1 MGLMDNNGELQAGLR
16 VRTALG
22 VLWKNISN
30 SCQSLIDLVA
40 TAVLARL
47 LVPEDFGVVT
57 MSMIFV
63 ALAFTINELGLGAA
77 LIQRKD
83 PTPGHLDS
91 TFWSAALMGAGLL
104 VTFTLLAPM
113 LASFFRTPAL
123 EAVLPVLSLNF
134 MVGSLGLVH
143 RTLLE
148 REMRFRHLA
157 RCDVAAAVGFGI
169 SSVGL
174 ALAGAG
180 VWSIVAGKVI
190 QRAIATGLYW
200 VSYPWRP
207 GFRFSW
213 RHFRELMG
221 FGANVMGDNMAAYLY
236 TNVDYALVGRFLGS
250 TALGLYGMAYRI
262 VTLPL
267 QKISIAVM
275 SAVYPAFSRVQ
286 DDPPRMV
293 RGYLTT
299 ITHLSIIIMPMLVG
313 LMALAPELVTGIFG
327 EHWRP
332 AVRPLQIM
340 VAAGLAKSIG
350 APVNSAFRACG
361 RPDVALK
368 VTLAA
373 LVLTIGCV
381 AAGIPFGIAGVAAG
395 ISVSSV
401 SAFMIAQLVLC
412 RLLRFPMGHIIRS
425 LLPSAWLSA
434 AMLAI
439 LLAYR
444 YIGGLYLSVSG
455 LSLAASSIILGLA
468 FYYCALRVGESG
480 LYSELIGL
488 LRSALQDK
496 A

>member
-1 MGLMDNNGELQAGLR
+1 MGLMDNNGELLTGLR
-16 VRTALG
+16 VRTAWG
-22 VLWKNISN
+22 ILWKNISN
-30 SCQSLIDLVA
+30 GCQSILDFIA
-40 TAVLARL
+40 TAMLARL

-63 ALAFTINELGLGAA
+63 TLAFTINELGLGAA

-83 PTPGHLDS
+83 PTSGHLDS
-91 TFWSAALMGAGLL
+91 TFWSATLMGACLL
-104 VTFTLLAPM
+104 VIFVLLAPM

-123 EAVLPVLSLNF
+123 EAVLPILSLNF
-134 MVGSLGLVH
+134 IVGSLGIVH

-148 REMRFRHLA
+148 REMRFQHLA
-157 RCDVAAAVGFGI
+157 WCDVGAAIGFGV

-180 VWSIVAGKVI
+180 VWSIVVGKVL
-190 QRAIATGLYW
+190 QRAIATCLYW
-200 VSYPWRP
+200 ISYSWWP
-207 GFRFSW
+207 GFRLS
-213 RHFRELMG
+213 RQHFRELMG
-221 FGANVMGDNMAAYLY
+221 FGANVMGENMLAYLY

-262 VTLPL
+262 VTMPL

-275 SAVYPAFSRVQ
+275 TAVYPAFCRVQ
-286 DDPPRMV
+286 DDPHRMV

-299 ITHLSIIIMPMLVG
+299 LKHLSLIVMPLLVG

-327 EHWRP
+327 DHWEP
-332 AVRPLQIM
+332 AVLPLQIM

-350 APVNSAFRACG
+350 APVNSVFKAFG

-373 LVLTIGCV
+373 LALTVVGV
-381 AAGIPFGIAGVAAG
+381 AAGIPYGIAGVAVG
-395 ISVSSV
+395 ISLSSV
-401 SAFMIAQLVLC
+401 TAFLVAQFTLC
-412 RLLRFPMGHIIRS
+412 RLLVFPMEHIARA
-425 LLPSAWLSA
+425 LLPSTWLSA
-434 AMLAI
+434 AMLAL

-444 YIGGLYLSVSG
+444 YIGGLYLGVSG
-455 LSLAASSIILGLA
+455 LSLAATSIILGGT
-468 FYYCALRVGESG
+468 FYYCALRVWESG
-480 LYSELIGL
+480 LYSELMGL
-488 LRSALQDK
+488 LRSALLNK